1 MKVPVNY
8 ADVRMEQL
16 LQRIQT
22 SYEMAKDAESKHRI
36 IELLLS
42 ATDAIQNLTK
52 DQIYPEMSAKRG
64 GKKRTAK
71 RWVGSSIWD
80 YSGYYPDLDD
90 LGFYK

>member
-64 GKKRTAK
+64 GKKHIDIPSDGCLNRVYCG
-71 RWVGSSIWD
+71 W
-80 YSGYYPDLDD
+80 LE
-90 LGFYK
+90 

>member
-1 MKVPVNY
+1 
-8 ADVRMEQL
+8 MEQL

-22 SYEMAKDAESKHRI
+22 SYEMVKDAESKLKI

-64 GKKRTAK
+64 GKRRTE
-71 RWVGSSIWD
+71 RQSD
-80 YSGYYPDLDD
+80 GYLIQSYYGCIDKLFPNW
-90 LGFYK
+90 